1 MSDYD
6 QWRQNQQFRSKPSAE
21 DGGAALFWVL
31 VVVVALGVFVAANFV
46 TGSVRGELSAP
57 PVAQPAEQPTSV
69 ATGETEPAE
78 PANEPLSFGTKATF
92 TSSD

>member
-6 QWRQNQQFRSKPSAE
+6 QWRQNQNYSPNPSGD

-31 VVVVALGVFVAANFV
+31 VVVVALGVFVFANFV

-57 PVAQPAEQPTSV
+57 PTMEVEPQPVSV
-69 ATGETEPAE
+69 VSEDVEPVEPMDDKAT
-78 PANEPLSFGTKATF
+78 FGTKATF
-92 TSSD
+92 TSGD

>member
-6 QWRQNQQFRSKPSAE
+6 QWRQNQNYSPKPSDD

-31 VVVVALGVFVAANFV
+31 VVVVALGVFVFANFV

-57 PVAQPAEQPTSV
+57 PATEVEQQPTSV
-69 ATGETEPAE
+69 ATDDAE
-78 PANEPLSFGTKATF
+78 PMDDNATFGTKATF
-92 TSSD
+92 TSGD

>member
-6 QWRQNQQFRSKPSAE
+6 QWRQNQNYSPKPSGD

-31 VVVVALGVFVAANFV
+31 VVVVALGVFVFANFV

-57 PVAQPAEQPTSV
+57 PVAEPVAQPTSV
-69 ATGETEPAE
+69 AEGDAE
-78 PANEPLSFGTKATF
+78 PAKPAKEPLSFGTKATF